1 MLQINDLTYRIGPR
15 VLFDRTT
22 VSVGKGQRIG
32 LIGPNGSGKTTLL
45 RLIAGE
51 QHPDAGA
58 ISVPPRW
65 RSAMVAQEA
74 PGGADTLLDTVLA
87 ADEERTALLSEAEAT
102 TDPLR
107 IAEVHTRLADI
118 DAHAAPARA
127 AAILSGLGF
136 DEAAQMRPC
145 SALSGGMRMRVA
157 LAATLFRAPDLLL
170 LDEPT
175 NHLDLEATMWLE
187 GYLKS
192 YPYTIL
198 LVSHDKA
205 LLNRAVEGIIHIDDG
220 RLVAYRGNYDQ
231 FQRTRQLKLE
241 QQSAI
246 AAKQAERRKHLQA
259 FIDRFRY
266 KASKARQA
274 QSRIKALEKMEPITV
289 AIDRQAIRFD
299 FPKPDPLSPPLVALE
314 GGVAG
319 YGEKPVLRNLNL
331 RIDMDDRIALL
342 GANGNGK
349 STLVKTLSGRLK
361 LMDGKLR
368 KSSRLR
374 IGYFAQHQ
382 TDELDTRLTA
392 LDQAKLWMQM
402 ATEEKVRSHLGRF
415 GFAQARADTRIGNLS
430 GGEKARLL
438 FALMSREAPQMLLL
452 DEPTNHLD
460 VDSRQ
465 AVVEA
470 LNAYEGAV
478 VLVTHDPDLIGLV
491 ADRLWLVVDG
501 TCRPFDGDLEDYRR
515 LVLEQRKAERARAA
529 SERPDPGDGASPAN
543 RKELRR
549 ASADARAQLAP
560 LRRKVRDSE
569 ALIEKLSRDKTAL
582 EAKLADPA
590 LYAEAS
596 SELTALNKSLSE
608 IDRRLADA
616 ESAWLD
622 AQEALEQAT
631 G

>member
-1 MLQINDLTYRIGPR
+1 MLQINELTYRIGAR

-22 VSVGKGQRIG
+22 MSVGKGQRAG

-51 QHPDAGA
+51 LHADEGA

-65 RSAMVAQEA
+65 RAAMVAQEA
-74 PGGADTLLDTVLA
+74 PGGDDTLLETVLA
-87 ADEERTALLSEAEAT
+87 ADEERTALLSEAETT

-107 IAEVHTRLADI
+107 IGEVHTRLADI

-145 SALSGGMRMRVA
+145 AALSGGMRMRVA

-205 LLNRAVEGIIHIDDG
+205 LLNRAVETIIHIDEG

-231 FQRTRQLKLE
+231 FQHARQLKLD
-241 QQSAI
+241 QQSAM

-289 AIDRQAIRFD
+289 TIDRQAIRFD
-299 FPKPDPLSPPLVALE
+299 FPKPEPLSPPLVSLE
-314 GGVAG
+314 SGLAG
-319 YGEKPVLRNLNL
+319 YGETPVLRNLNL

-361 LMDGKLR
+361 LLDGKLR

-382 TDELDTRLTA
+382 TDELDKRLSA
-392 LDQAKLWMQM
+392 LDQAKQWMPM

-415 GFAQARADTRIGNLS
+415 GFAQARADTKIGNLS

-438 FALMSREAPQMLLL
+438 FALMSREAPQLLLL

-491 ADRLWLVVDG
+491 ADRLWLVTGGV
-501 TCRPFDGDLEDYRR
+501 CQVFDGDLDDYRR
-515 LVLEQRKAERARAA
+515 LVLEQRKAERARA
-529 SERPDPGDGASPAN
+529 SGDRPDSSNGVSAAN
-543 RKELRR
+543 RKEQRR
-549 ASADARAQLAP
+549 ASADARAALAP
-560 LRRKVRDSE
+560 LRRKIRDSE
-569 ALIEKLSRDKTAL
+569 ALIERLGREKAAM
-582 EAKLADPA
+582 EAKLADPE
-590 LYAEAS
+590 LYASAS
-596 SELTALNKSLSE
+596 SDLTALHKSLSD

-616 ESAWLD
+616 ETAWLE
-622 AQEALEQAT
+622 AQEALEEAMA
-631 G
+631 